1 MLGGKQPNW
10 VQRLNR
16 AGLELWSSSAVG
28 KSQRAL
34 SGDSRDPR
42 QGTPYL
48 GHRVK
53 TCHLV
58 LEPSDA
64 KGMVRKKRTYELESP
79 VSFSGVLPGQGL
91 EFLVHLAVEVLPE
104 EEGPEPE

>member
-1 MLGGKQPNW
+1 MNLSNQ
-10 VQRLNR
+10 VQRLHR
-16 AGLELWSSSAVG
+16 AGLEFWKSSTEG
-28 KSQRAL
+28 KSRRAQ
-34 SGDSRDPR
+34 SGDPR